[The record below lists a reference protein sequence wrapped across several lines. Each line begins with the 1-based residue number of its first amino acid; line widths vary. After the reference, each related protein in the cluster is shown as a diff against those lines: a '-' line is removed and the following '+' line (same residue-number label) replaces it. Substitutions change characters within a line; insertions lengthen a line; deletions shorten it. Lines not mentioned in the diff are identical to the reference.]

1 MSREASNEAE
11 PSSRGEH
18 ALAAAVASN
27 AEPRRAAPSNAEP
40 NPPAPQVSEPELA
53 SATRAAESDLAPAAV
68 AESAAA
74 ERAPVETTVAEPGRD
89 APMHAAPAIPVAPAI
104 GAEPNEPNEGL
115 STFLKVS
122 IILLAALSVAAIA
135 LVFIGDFE
143 GKVERI
149 TATFLIFAVFV
160 ALTGFDTS
168 RGQRNSWYAPV
179 ALIAN
184 SYILALL
191 LIVTWMTEGGFFL
204 GTSIFWKSIIV
215 IAVTR
220 AVVACCQ
227 VLLNMGEG
235 KPEPLGRFAFV
246 TSVLAVVSGILFTAP
261 LAIEVF
267 GIEVP
272 ELYWKIAVAA
282 LLLTGLGL
290 AITLLLRWS
299 YGAEDREIKRS
310 ERVADAAAQLA
321 KVQAG
326 QIEPGRAPAA
336 PSAPVATSGGTR
348 SRQAL
353 PPQPA
358 QNTAI
363 FGAAT
368 AQPLLPWPTFADGR
382 PLPAGPDGQP
392 DFSVPGAPLPP
403 R

>member
-1 MSREASNEAE
+1 MTSDALNETESAT
-11 PSSRGEH
+11 
-18 ALAAAVASN
+18 AVASS
-27 AEPRRAAPSNAEP
+27 AEAGAEAETAAAAPEA
-40 NPPAPQVSEPELA
+40 
-53 SATRAAESDLAPAAV
+53 APAA
-68 AESAAA
+68 
-74 ERAPVETTVAEPGRD
+74 PVP
-89 APMHAAPAIPVAPAI
+89 AAPAPAPATPAEVG
-104 GAEPNEPNEGL
+104 GAPAAPAAPAARGGL

-122 IILLAALSVAAIA
+122 IILLIALSVAAIA

-168 RGQRNSWYAPV
+168 RNQRNGWYAPV

-191 LIVTWMTEGGFFL
+191 LIVTWMSAGGLFL
-204 GTSIFWKSIIV
+204 GTSIFWKSLVV
-215 IAVTR
+215 IAITR
-220 AVVACCQ
+220 AVVACCE
-227 VLLNMGEG
+227 VLLGMGDG

-246 TSVLAVVSGILFTAP
+246 TGVLAVVSGILFTAP

-267 GIEVP
+267 EIEVP

-290 AITLLLRWS
+290 AVTLLLRWS
-299 YGAEDREIKRS
+299 YGAGDREARHRD
-310 ERVADAAAQLA
+310 RVARAEEQLAAARA
-321 KVQAG
+321 A
-326 QIEPGRAPAA
+326 EPPAV
-336 PSAPVATSGGTR
+336 APVA
-348 SRQAL
+348 A
-353 PPQPA
+353 PQP
-358 QNTAI
+358 QDLAI
-363 FGAAT
+363 FGQAT

-382 PLPAGPDGQP
+382 PIPSGPDGQP